1 MLFLWISDM
10 WLGQRED
17 LMEVNYF
24 WHSWLAVCF
33 HGKAH
38 SPWHEHSH
46 RQPANA
52 RPWIP
57 HLSNVI
63 FEISTHD
70 SCFDSRVSN
79 VTLRWSSELKVLPIT
94 IARTEHPKIAREYD
108 FFFFFFYKKKETAL
122 GVGPAQ
128 RGKLRTFHSGD
139 RKCPFLGQIL
149 HSKSVFPFGFQVHA
163 VWDSVRSSLILHS
176 EDVFID
182 WQSENRTQENMCS
195 RYIVVSGKIHA
206 FPGLCSSPQL
216 SWKSPVY
223 LDGPEVTICMYGTI

>member
-94 IARTEHPKIAREYD
+94 IARTERPKIAREYD
-108 FFFFFFYKKKETAL
+108 FYFFFLQKE
-122 GVGPAQ
+122 
-128 RGKLRTFHSGD
+128 RN
-139 RKCPFLGQIL
+139 CPWCWSSSAGEAAHFSFRR
-149 HSKSVFPFGFQVHA
+149 SKMSIFRPN
-163 VWDSVRSSLILHS
+163 SS
-176 EDVFID
+176 F
-182 WQSENRTQENMCS
+182 
-195 RYIVVSGKIHA
+195 
-206 FPGLCSSPQL
+206 
-216 SWKSPVY
+216 
-223 LDGPEVTICMYGTI
+223 